1 MTVYK
6 YFIKIA
12 LKNKGIILSYTII
25 FFIMSILSG
34 VSATQREAS
43 FMETRLNIGI
53 IDNSNSELSNGL
65 KKYLEGKN
73 NIRDT
78 IDDVDYIKEQIF
90 LEMADAI
97 IIIPED
103 FQEKVINK
111 ENSIEIYNDD
121 RKIESLQIQNQVN
134 KFLMFANASY
144 EDGEF
149 DLDNVNLALN
159 EKIEVEL
166 IDNNSAKNIGINRWF
181 KNYYNFTSYVIMGM
195 YISIIGLVMAD
206 FRDENVDNRMK
217 ISSKKLLNFNR
228 EIYLGQL
235 TLASIITFLFIL
247 GSIVLKG
254 KYIGEINFSK
264 YIINTIA
271 FSFAILCFTFFLNN
285 FTKNKFIINGI
296 STVLSLGTSFI
307 SGIMVPQELLGEKT
321 LALAKFFPN
330 YYFVRINEMTVN
342 SFSDIKFELFMQIL
356 FAAVFVLMGLYFSK
370 VKQKVA

>member
-12 LKNKGIILSYTII
+12 LKNKWIILSYTII
-25 FFIMSILSG
+25 FFVMSILSG
-34 VSATQREAS
+34 AGATQREDS

-73 NIRDT
+73 NIIDT

-97 IIIPED
+97 IIIPEN

-111 ENSIEIYNDD
+111 EDSIEIYNDE

-134 KFLMFANASY
+134 KFLMFANATY
-144 EDGEF
+144 EDGKF
-149 DLDNVNLALN
+149 DLANVNLALN
-159 EKIEVEL
+159 EKTDVEL
-166 IDNNSAKNIGINRWF
+166 VDSNSAKNISINRWF

-206 FRDENVDNRMK
+206 FRDENVDSRMK

-228 EIYLGQL
+228 EIYLGEL
-235 TLASIITFLFIL
+235 TLASIITFVFIL

-264 YIINTIA
+264 YIINTIV
-271 FSFAILCFTFFLNN
+271 FSFTILCLTFFLNN
-285 FTKNKFIINGI
+285 STKNKFIINGI

-307 SGIMVPQELLGEKT
+307 SGVMVPQELLGEKT
-321 LALAKFFPN
+321 LALAKFFPS
-330 YYFVRINEMTVN
+330 YYFVKINEMTVN
-342 SFSDIKFELFMQIL
+342 SFSDIKFEIFMQLL
-356 FAAVFVLMGLYFSK
+356 FAAAFVLMGLYFSK

>member
-1 MTVYK
+1 
-6 YFIKIA
+6 
-12 LKNKGIILSYTII
+12 
-25 FFIMSILSG
+25 MSILSG

>member
-12 LKNKGIILSYTII
+12 LKNKGAILTYTII

-34 VSATQREAS
+34 ASVTQREDD
-43 FMETRLNIGI
+43 FMETRLNVGI
-53 IDNSNSELSNGL
+53 IDNSSSELSNGL

-73 NIRDT
+73 NIIDT

-111 ENSIEIYNDD
+111 EDSIEIYNDE

-134 KFLMFANASY
+134 KFLMFANAAY
-144 EDGEF
+144 EDGKF
-149 DLDNVNLALN
+149 NLYNVNLALN
-159 EKIEVEL
+159 EKTDVEL
-166 IDNNSAKNIGINRWF
+166 IDNNSAKNISINEWF
-181 KNYYNFTSYVIMGM
+181 RNYYNFTSYVIMGM

-206 FRDENVDNRMK
+206 FRDENVDSRMK

-228 EIYLGQL
+228 EIYLGEL
-235 TLASIITFLFIL
+235 TLASIITIVFIL

-264 YIINTIA
+264 YVINTIA
-271 FSFAILCFTFFLNN
+271 FSFTILCLTFFLNN
-285 FTKNKFIINGI
+285 STKNKFIIN
-296 STVLSLGTSFI
+296 
-307 SGIMVPQELLGEKT
+307 ECKT
-321 LALAKFFPN
+321 
-330 YYFVRINEMTVN
+330 
-342 SFSDIKFELFMQIL
+342 
-356 FAAVFVLMGLYFSK
+356 
-370 VKQKVA
+370 

>member
-73 NIRDT
+73 NIIDT

-97 IIIPED
+97 IIIPEN

-111 ENSIEIYNDD
+111 EDSIEIYNDE

-134 KFLMFANASY
+134 KFLMFANAAY
-144 EDGEF
+144 EDGKF
-149 DLDNVNLALN
+149 NLYNVNLALN
-159 EKIEVEL
+159 EKTDVEL
-166 IDNNSAKNIGINRWF
+166 IDNNSAKNISINEWF
-181 KNYYNFTSYVIMGM
+181 RNYYNFTSYVIMGM

-206 FRDENVDNRMK
+206 FRDENVDSRMK

-228 EIYLGQL
+228 EIYLGEL
-235 TLASIITFLFIL
+235 TLASIITFVFIL

-264 YIINTIA
+264 YIINTIV
-271 FSFAILCFTFFLNN
+271 FSFTILCLTFFLNN
-285 FTKNKFIINGI
+285 STKNKFIINGI

-307 SGIMVPQELLGEKT
+307 SGVMVPQELLGEKT
-321 LALAKFFPN
+321 LALAKFFPS
-330 YYFVRINEMTVN
+330 YYFVKINEMTVN
-342 SFSDIKFELFMQIL
+342 SFSDIKFELFMQLL

-370 VKQKVA
+370 VKQRAA